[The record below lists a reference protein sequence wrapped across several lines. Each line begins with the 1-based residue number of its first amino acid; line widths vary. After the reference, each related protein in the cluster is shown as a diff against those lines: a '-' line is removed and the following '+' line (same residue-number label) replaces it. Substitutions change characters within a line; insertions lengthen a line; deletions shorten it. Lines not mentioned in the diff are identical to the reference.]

1 MHPWSIARRL
11 FVGQLLFI
19 VCATV
24 VVSWVVVTHSRDTLA
39 TQAAAR
45 MSTTAVTL
53 ADSPFVAEGLR
64 GGASSDRLRAYTL
77 DVTAHARLDFI
88 TVMRPNRTRVTHPN
102 PAEIGRPYLGTVEP
116 ALRGQVFTETYTGTL
131 GPSVR
136 AIAPVKDDAGTVIG
150 MVAVGQT
157 TASVESTAL
166 AQLPAILS
174 IAALFAAAGAIVS
187 VGLNRYLRRVT
198 FGQGPEQLARMVV
211 VFDAALHS
219 VDDGLV
225 LTDDAHRVL
234 LYNDVAADLLGLP
247 PAAAAARPVA
257 LADVTLPPS
266 IAELVRTGRRCEDEV
281 HVAGARIL
289 VVTQRDA
296 VSTER
301 TGRFRGFG
309 IRADRRIGRMLT
321 VRDHT
326 ELTAIAGELQT
337 TRTLSDALRAQT
349 HEHANRLHT
358 VLTLLELGRAGE
370 AAGLIAGELSGSA
383 AGTGSADPAVAAVVP
398 EPRTGALL
406 AAKAAQG
413 RERGVDVTVEAGAG
427 FDPTDREATALLTV
441 LGNLIDNALDAAA
454 SAGPAGRWV
463 HVALGGGDGELEVS
477 VADGAAALTAA
488 DVERIFTRGFSTKP
502 VPPDA
507 PRAAGRGVGLA
518 LVRQA
523 VASLGGDIDV
533 DVRDGTVF
541 TVAIPHQPAA
551 DAADADTVASPAP
564 PGFPSSPGP
573 SGRPRDASPH
583 RTVRDSSTGVP
594 LP

>member
-1 MHPWSIARRL
+1 MHPWSIAQRL
-11 FVGQLLFI
+11 FAGQLLFI
-19 VCATV
+19 ICATV
-24 VVSWVVVTHSRDTLA
+24 LVSWAVVTNSRDTLTKQVA
-39 TQAAAR
+39 ER

-53 ADSPFVAEGLR
+53 ADSPFVLEGLQGR
-64 GGASSDRLRAYTL
+64 IAGDRLRAYT
-77 DVTAHARLDFI
+77 VEVSSQAGLDFI
-88 TVMRPNRTRVTHPN
+88 TVMRPDRTRLTHPN
-102 PAEIGRPYLGTVEP
+102 PAEIGGRYIGTIEP

-136 AIAPVKDDAGTVIG
+136 AIAPVRDGTGAVVG

-166 AQLPAILS
+166 GQLPAIIA

-187 VGLNRYLRRVT
+187 IALHRYLTRVT

-225 LTDDAHRVL
+225 LTDDAQHVL
-234 LYNDVAADLLGLP
+234 LYNDVAADLLGLSP
-247 PAAAAARPVA
+247 TGNGARPVPI
-257 LADVTLPPS
+257 ADVDLPPS
-266 IAELVRTGRRCEDEV
+266 IAELVRTGRRCDDEV
-281 HVAGARIL
+281 HVAGSRIL

-296 VSTER
+296 LSTER
-301 TGRFRGFG
+301 TGPLRRPG
-309 IRADRRIGRMLT
+309 RRIGRLLT

-349 HEHANRLHT
+349 HEHANQLHT
-358 VLTLLELGRAGE
+358 VLTLLELGRPRD
-370 AAGLIAGELSGSA
+370 AAELIAGEL
-383 AGTGSADPAVAAVVP
+383 AGTIAGAGSADPAVAAVVP

-413 RERGVDVTVEAGAG
+413 RERGVDVTVEADSG
-427 FDPTDREATALLTV
+427 FLPTDREATALLTV

-454 SAGPAGRWV
+454 GAEPAGRWV
-463 HVALGGGDGELEVS
+463 HVALGGGDGQLEVS

-488 DVERIFTRGFSTKP
+488 DVERIFTRGYSTKP
-502 VPPDA
+502 ATPGQPST
-507 PRAAGRGVGLA
+507 AGRGVGLA

-523 VASLGGDIDV
+523 VASLGGDIEV
-533 DVRDGTVF
+533 DVRDGTMF
-541 TVAIPHQPAA
+541 TVAVPQRPAPDTGSSTTTGA
-551 DAADADTVASPAP
+551 GASAGDAARGILADPDTHGNDV
-564 PGFPSSPGP
+564 GG
-573 SGRPRDASPH
+573 
-583 RTVRDSSTGVP
+583 VR

>member
-11 FVGQLLFI
+11 FVGQVLFI
-19 VCATV
+19 VCATI

-53 ADSPFVAEGLR
+53 ADSPFVADGLD
-64 GGASSDRLRAYTL
+64 GGAGADRLRAYTR
-77 DVTAHARLDFI
+77 DVTAHAGLDFI
-88 TVMRPNRTRVTHPN
+88 TVMRPDRTRVTHPN
-102 PAEIGRPYLGTVEP
+102 PAEIGRPYIGTVEP
-116 ALRGQVFTETYTGTL
+116 ALRGNVFTETYTGTL

-136 AIAPVKDDAGTVIG
+136 AIAPIRDASGRVIG

-157 TASVESTAL
+157 TASVETTAL
-166 AQLPAILS
+166 AQLPAIVA

-187 VGLNRYLRRVT
+187 IGLNRYLRRVT

-225 LTDDAHRVL
+225 LTDDAQRVL
-234 LYNDVAADLLGLP
+234 LYNDVAAELLGLP
-247 PAAAAARPVA
+247 PTGDDTRPVPLAEVA
-257 LADVTLPPS
+257 LPAS
-266 IAELVRTGRRCEDEV
+266 IAELVRTGRSCEDEV
-281 HVAGARIL
+281 HVAGSHIL
-289 VVTQRDA
+289 VVTQREA
-296 VSTER
+296 VSSAR
-301 TGRFRGFG
+301 TGPFRGFG
-309 IRADRRIGRMLT
+309 IRAGRRIGRMMT

-349 HEHANRLHT
+349 HEHANQLHT
-358 VLTLLELGRAGE
+358 VLTLLELSRARE
-370 AAGLIAGELSGSA
+370 AADLIAGELAGTA
-383 AGTGSADPAVAAVVP
+383 AGAGSADPAVAAVVP

-413 RERGVDVTVEAGAG
+413 RERGVAVTVEADAG
-427 FDPTDREATALLTV
+427 FTPSDREATALLTV

-454 SAGPAGRWV
+454 GAGPAGRWV
-463 HVALGGGDGELEVS
+463 HVALSGGDGQIEVS
-477 VADGAAALTAA
+477 VADGAAALTTG
-488 DVERIFTRGFSTKP
+488 DVDRIFTRGWSTKP
-502 VPPDA
+502 PSPGQPV
-507 PRAAGRGVGLA
+507 AAGRGVGLA

-523 VASLGGDIDV
+523 VASLGGDVDV

-541 TVAIPHQPAA
+541 TVAIPHRPADGHSSANRA
-551 DAADADTVASPAP
+551 DSPAT
-564 PGFPSSPGP
+564 GSS
-573 SGRPRDASPH
+573 A
-583 RTVRDSSTGVP
+583 VR